1 MRFAILLLWLGWNCW
16 HPAAAQVSSLKTV
29 FELSNGAQTP
39 TYPRIIDWW
48 KKLDALSAQVRL
60 ETRGE
65 TDAGFPLHL
74 VVVSAD
80 GKTDWSSI
88 KRSGKRIILINNGI
102 HPGEPDGIDAS
113 MLLLRDIVSR
123 KIDLPSNVV
132 LAIIPVYNIGGAINR
147 SENYRPDQNG
157 PASFGSRGN
166 SQNLDLNRDFIKC
179 DSKEALSFVRLFRDL
194 DPDVFIDN
202 HVSNGADYQHVMTLL
217 TTQYDKLGGSM
228 GAYLREKFEPAI
240 YARMKEKGYDLVPYV
255 NSWGDKPEG
264 GWSMYWDGPRYSSGY
279 AALWQCFSFVPET
292 HMLKSYPER
301 VMATLALMQSFIAF
315 TTQHAEEIRQI
326 REKQREEVRT
336 SVGLPVGWSVDKS
349 QADSFLFKGYQAG
362 YKPSGV
368 SGLDRLYYDREKPFE
383 KMVPVQ
389 THYRAERVITK
400 PDYYVL
406 PQGWHRVVDR
416 LKANRI
422 QMHQLA
428 QDTAIACE
436 VYRIV
441 AYKSSPRPYEGHHAN
456 TEVKVETGMQRLD
469 LRKGDWLIP
478 TGQVA
483 DRFLMEVLE
492 PQAEDSYFT
501 WNFFDPIL
509 GQKEGYS
516 AYAFEDMAAAY
527 LKADTMLQRKLSE
540 KKAADPEFAKS
551 GRAQLDFIYQNSPWA
566 EPGFMRYPVF
576 RVVGRPPTADR

>member
-48 KKLDALSAQVRL
+48 KKLDAQSAQVRL

-113 MLLLRDIVSR
+113 MLLVRDIVSR

-400 PDYYVL
+400 PAYYVL

-436 VYRIV
+436 VYRIA

-576 RVVGRPPTADR
+576 RIVR

>member
-1 MRFAILLLWLGWNCW
+1 
-16 HPAAAQVSSLKTV
+16 
-29 FELSNGAQTP
+29 
-39 TYPRIIDWW
+39 
-48 KKLDALSAQVRL
+48 LDKITAQVRM
-60 ETRGE
+60 ETRGQ

-74 VVVSAD
+74 IVVSAD
-80 GKTDWSSI
+80 GKTDWPSI

-113 MLLLRDIVSR
+113 MTLVRDIVTR
-123 KIDLPSNVV
+123 KIDLPTNVV
-132 LAIIPVYNIGGAINR
+132 LAIIPVYNIGGALNR
-147 SENYRPDQNG
+147 SQFYRPDQNG
-157 PASFGSRGN
+157 PTAFGSRGN

-179 DSKEALSFVRLFRDL
+179 DSKEALSFVQLFRDL

-240 YARMKEKGYDLVPYV
+240 YARMKDKGYDLVPYV

-301 VMATLALMQSFIAF
+301 VQATLALMQSFIAF
-315 TTQHAEEIRQI
+315 TTQYAEEIRQI
-326 REKQREEVRT
+326 REKQREEVKA
-336 SVGLPVGWSVDKS
+336 SAGLSVGWSVDKS
-349 QADSFLFKGYQAG
+349 RPDSFLFKGYQAG
-362 YKPSGV
+362 YKPSEI

-383 KMVPVQ
+383 KRVPVQ
-389 THYRAERVITK
+389 THYRAEQVIPK
-400 PDYYVL
+400 PAYYVL
-406 PQGWHRVVDR
+406 PQGWHRVVER
-416 LKANRI
+416 LEANRV
-422 QMHQLA
+422 QMRRLT
-428 QDTAIACE
+428 QDTTFPCE
-436 VYRIV
+436 VYRI
-441 AYKSSPRPYEGHHAN
+441 ASYKSSARPYEGHHAN
-456 TEVKVETGMQRLD
+456 TEVKVESMVQQVSF
-469 LRKGDWLIP
+469 RKGDWLIP

-516 AYAFEDMAAAY
+516 AYAFEDRAANY
-527 LKADTMLQRKLSE
+527 LKTDNLLQRKLAD

-551 GRAQLDFIYQNSPWA
+551 GRAQLDFVYQNSPWA

-576 RVVGRPPTADR
+576 RVVR

>member
-1 MRFAILLLWLGWNCW
+1 
-16 HPAAAQVSSLKTV
+16 
-29 FELSNGAQTP
+29 
-39 TYPRIIDWW
+39 
-48 KKLDALSAQVRL
+48 
-60 ETRGE
+60 
-65 TDAGFPLHL
+65 
-74 VVVSAD
+74 
-80 GKTDWSSI
+80 
-88 KRSGKRIILINNGI
+88 
-102 HPGEPDGIDAS
+102 
-113 MLLLRDIVSR
+113 
-123 KIDLPSNVV
+123 
-132 LAIIPVYNIGGAINR
+132 
-147 SENYRPDQNG
+147 
-157 PASFGSRGN
+157 
-166 SQNLDLNRDFIKC
+166 
-179 DSKEALSFVRLFRDL
+179 
-194 DPDVFIDN
+194 
-202 HVSNGADYQHVMTLL
+202 
-217 TTQYDKLGGSM
+217 
-228 GAYLREKFEPAI
+228 
-240 YARMKEKGYDLVPYV
+240 
-255 NSWGDKPEG
+255 
-264 GWSMYWDGPRYSSGY
+264 MYWDGPRYSSGY

-400 PDYYVL
+400 PAYYVL